1 MIVLLAV
8 AALCFMIVATGLYI
22 LHLERRIDTLEQTVM
37 ELNDDLNMVSK
48 TMINQR
54 QILKG

>member
-1 MIVLLAV
+1 MILLAV
-8 AALCFMIVATGLYI
+8 AALCFMTVATGLYI

>member
-8 AALCFMIVATGLYI
+8 AALCFMAVATGFYV
-22 LHLERRIDTLEQTVM
+22 LHLEKRIDTLEQAIT